1 MRTEE
6 IPEELVKTEENTE
19 EHSVFLTW
27 TEHLNPVSSLAGRT
41 IVCGPDLWL
50 YYHGFQTGERQ
61 SEIAAFYA
69 DPANH
74 QEVLNKY
81 HVSYIMVGPYE
92 RSGLI
97 IDTDSLDA
105 LYPTVFTSENES
117 IRIYQ
122 VHPSQEVTSVYE

>member
-1 MRTEE
+1 MARY
-6 IPEELVKTEENTE
+6 IEENTE

-69 DPANH
+69 DPESH
-74 QEVLNKY
+74 QEVLSKY

-92 RSGLI
+92 RSGLYI
-97 IDTDSLDA
+97 NMDSLES
-105 LYPTVFTSENES
+105 LYPIVFTSENES

-122 VHPSQEVTSVYE
+122 VHPSQEVVSVYE